1 MSQLDVIPHKH
12 ATAQARASDISQ
24 DHGLRILLILSLL
37 MAFASISTD
46 LYLPAMPVMA
56 QALHVSGGTLEFT
69 VTGYLIGFSAGQLFW
84 GPISDRFGRKLP
96 VAIGL
101 ILFII
106 GSAGCAMATDGSQ
119 IILWRIVQALGA
131 CANVVLAR
139 AMVRDLYQ
147 GRKAAQKMSTLMTI
161 MAIAPLAGPT
171 LGGQILRFGSWQA
184 IFWSLVLIAVITLI
198 SLSMLPETLPQQQ
211 RSPASLSRI
220 IKRYGSFFREG
231 RFLGYTATGAF
242 FYAGTFAYIAAS
254 PFAYITYYHVSP
266 QLYGLLFAAGIVGM
280 MVSAQLNAKL
290 LQRYDTKTMM
300 LAGAS
305 VSACAGLILVVN
317 TWANWGGLPL
327 MIFACLLFVA
337 ATGLVLANSVAGALD
352 CFPDASGSASALVGA
367 MQYGCAMLG
376 SAMVAYFANGTPLPL
391 GWALAIC
398 GTGCL
403 LCAAWVQTIRHPN
416 PEALDTPIA

>member
-1 MSQLDVIPHKH
+1 MSQLDVVSQKTEALNTRATDKPPDH
-12 ATAQARASDISQ
+12 A
-24 DHGLRILLILSLL
+24 LRTLLILSLL

-46 LYLPAMPVMA
+46 LYLPAMPEMA
-56 QALHVSGGTLEFT
+56 QALNISAGTLQFT

-101 ILFII
+101 ILFIT
-106 GSAGCAMATDGSQ
+106 GSAGCAMATDGTQ
-119 IILWRIVQALGA
+119 IIIWRVVQALGA

-139 AMVRDLYQ
+139 AMVRDIYE
-147 GRKAAQKMSTLMTI
+147 GREAAQKMSTLMTI

-184 IFWSLVLIAVITLI
+184 IFWSLVLIAVVTLI
-198 SLSMLPETLPQQQ
+198 SLSMLPETLPRQR
-211 RSPASLSRI
+211 RSPASLNQI
-220 IKRYGSFFREG
+220 VKRYGSFFRDS
-231 RFLGYTATGAF
+231 RFLSYTAAGAF

-254 PFAYITYYHVSP
+254 PFAYITYYHISP
-266 QLYGLLFAAGIVGM
+266 QFYGLIFAGGIIGM
-280 MVSAQLNAKL
+280 MVTAQINARL
-290 LQRYDTKTMM
+290 LQRYDTETM
-300 LAGAS
+300 LRLGAL

-317 TWANWGGLPL
+317 TWADWGGLPL

-337 ATGLVLANSVAGALD
+337 ATGLVLANSVAGALN

-367 MQYGCAMLG
+367 LQYGSAMLG
-376 SAMVAYFANGTPLPL
+376 SAAVAFFANGSALPL
-391 GWALAIC
+391 GSVVAVC

-403 LCAAWVQTIRHPN
+403 LCALSVPRASAPGL
-416 PEALDTPIA
+416 E